1 MGFYFRKSINLGL
14 IRINFSKSGIGI
26 SFGVKG
32 CRVSVG
38 PKGTKLNAGA
48 KGIYYTKSLGS
59 GKKAKTSVKS
69 KSTKSKSAKKEVE

>member
-1 MGFYFRKSINLGL
+1 MGFYFKKSINLGP

-32 CRVSVG
+32 CRISMG

-48 KGIYYTKSLGS
+48 KGIYYSKTLSSAKGKTS
-59 GKKAKTSVKS
+59 GKAKT
-69 KSTKSKSAKKEVE
+69 TKSKSSKKEQ